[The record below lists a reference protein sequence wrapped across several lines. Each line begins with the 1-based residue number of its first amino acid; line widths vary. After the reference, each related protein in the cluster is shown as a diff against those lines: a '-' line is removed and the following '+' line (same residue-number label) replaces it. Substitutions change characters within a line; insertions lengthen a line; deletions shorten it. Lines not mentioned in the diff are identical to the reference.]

1 MNWRIIHIALII
13 TVLIIGGLYTLAS
26 ASQPKENSSP
36 SIIIRGLHY
45 YWPDQFQKTLL
56 IADRLPDEIPENT
69 VIKAAIFP
77 HDLTH
82 GEYVAH
88 LLRHLKKQSPSTVIL
103 VGPNHYERGATNILT
118 SDDSWS
124 TPFGLIEPNRAAIQK
139 ITPNTNVKIDSDII
153 EADHSIN
160 GILPYLE
167 YYLPQITVVP
177 LIMKSE
183 VTLRDIEHLFSRLKN
198 SVPPDTVFLAAVDFS
213 HYLTSREAT
222 NNDRL
227 TAQYL
232 QNLDYQKIMSWGTS
246 FNDYLDSPPSIA
258 LLLYWVKNLG
268 IKNSKIIFNTNSGIL
283 ARNLSWPVTSYFEV
297 IYY

>member
-1 MNWRIIHIALII
+1 MNWRIICTVLVI
-13 TVLIIGGLYTLAS
+13 TVLVGGGLYALAS
-26 ASQPKENSSP
+26 NPQPKENSSP
-36 SIIIRGLHY
+36 GIVRGLHY

-56 IADRLPDEIPENT
+56 VADRLPDEILENT

-124 TPFGLIEPNRAAIQK
+124 TPFGLVEPNHAAIQK
-139 ITPNTNVKIDSDII
+139 ITLSTNVKIDSDVI

-167 YYLPQITVVP
+167 YYLPQSTVVP
-177 LIMKSE
+177 LIMK
-183 VTLRDIEHLFSRLKN
+183 
-198 SVPPDTVFLAAVDFS
+198 
-213 HYLTSREAT
+213 
-222 NNDRL
+222 
-227 TAQYL
+227 
-232 QNLDYQKIMSWGTS
+232 
-246 FNDYLDSPPSIA
+246 
-258 LLLYWVKNLG
+258 
-268 IKNSKIIFNTNSGIL
+268 
-283 ARNLSWPVTSYFEV
+283 
-297 IYY
+297 